1 MGRLG
6 FSSSSISI
14 YHYEHIF
21 RKPERSCA
29 VKIPVQE
36 PSTPP
41 VWDSPDFNQ
50 QTLPGQEMGPSH
62 QPILWE
68 MRTCFCRYWWVTEE
82 VGRHWRSVHLP
93 TDIQLDDIIPF
104 PPAAWPLCRGS
115 PLVCADLLLVFPFSW
130 ADRFQQPEAVHLWS
144 RKHFCILI
152 HKIKASSRL

>member
-21 RKPERSCA
+21 RKPETSCA
-29 VKIPVQE
+29 VKIPIQE

-41 VWDSPDFNQ
+41 VWDRPDFNQ

-82 VGRHWRSVHLP
+82 VGRHWRSVHLLYRSTVGWHHP
-93 TDIQLDDIIPF
+93 IPSSCTAPVQGISF
-104 PPAAWPLCRGS
+104 SLCWS
-115 PLVCADLLLVFPFSW
+115 SSCLPFSLSW
-130 ADRFQQPEAVHLWS
+130 WFSTAWG
-144 RKHFCILI
+144 C
-152 HKIKASSRL
+152 ASMISQAFLYSYT